1 MNLDLNTKEWTKLIS
16 LTDDV
21 TYQLQSKYINIDGKI
36 FNQNILLTQSTTE
49 PTDLNSGFYCDKFKF
64 TKKDGINIYVRAV
77 AIPTN
82 VQIEEAV

>member
-1 MNLDLNTKEWTKLIS
+1 MNLDLTTNEWQKLTS

-21 TYQLQSKYINIDGKI
+21 TYQLQSKYINDKGKI
-36 FNQNILLTQSTTE
+36 FKQNVLLTQSMTE
-49 PTDLNSGFYCDKFKF
+49 PTELNNGFYCDEFKF
-64 TKKDGINIYVRAV
+64 TKKDGVDIYVRAV

>member
-1 MNLDLNTKEWTKLIS
+1 MNINLTNKEWTKLTS

-21 TYQLQSKYINIDGKI
+21 TYQLQSKYINIDDKI
-36 FNQNILLTQSTTE
+36 FNQNILLTQSATK

-64 TKKDGINIYVRAV
+64 TKKSGVDIYVRAV

-82 VQIEEAV
+82 IQIEEAV

>member
-1 MNLDLNTKEWTKLIS
+1 MNINLTNKEWTKLTS

-36 FNQNILLTQSTTE
+36 FNQNILLTQSATE
-49 PTDLNSGFYCDKFKF
+49 PTELNSGFYCNEFKF
-64 TKKDGINIYVRAV
+64 TKKSGVDIYVRAV

-82 VQIEEAV
+82 TQIEEAV